1 MSLMRFEPEREF
13 LSLRD
18 AMNTLLEDSFVFPSM
33 IGDVRTPRRTWGLA
47 VDMYETDDH
56 LVVKASVPGVKP
68 EHLDISIQGETLTIK
83 GELKEEHEK
92 KEERYHYRERRY
104 GAFNRILMLPYPIQ
118 AGKVEAI
125 FENGVLTLTMPKAE
139 EVKPKVIKVKEKVGV

>member
-1 MSLMRFEPEREF
+1 MSLMRFDPEREL

-18 AMNTLLEDSFVFPSM
+18 AMNSLLEESFVLPS
-33 IGDVRTPRRTWGLA
+33 IISDTRTPRRAWGLA

-68 EHLDISIQGETLTIK
+68 ENLNISIQGETLTIK

-104 GAFNRILMLPYPIQ
+104 GAFHRTLMLPYPIQ
-118 AGKVEAI
+118 TEQVEAV

-139 EVKPKVIKVKEKVGV
+139 AVKPRMIKVKEKVGV